1 MGSARGEDKVLT
13 FEFGATVLLSSIVKC
28 FEELLEYAHNPLSL
42 AALADHRSNGD
53 VFGPVVIS
61 ISGSILA
68 LVDPLADPSSS
79 GAVPVMFK
87 SSGAQV
93 RTAILSSSSSSS
105 SSSSTGVITAVARN
119 VDSLMLLQRLL
130 KCRPLPPPRRTH
142 ITTSEI
148 SADVRKKIV
157 EQVAL
162 RTFKRN
168 RKPLT

>member
-1 MGSARGEDKVLT
+1 VGSARGEDKVLT

-105 SSSSTGVITAVARN
+105 STGVITAVARN